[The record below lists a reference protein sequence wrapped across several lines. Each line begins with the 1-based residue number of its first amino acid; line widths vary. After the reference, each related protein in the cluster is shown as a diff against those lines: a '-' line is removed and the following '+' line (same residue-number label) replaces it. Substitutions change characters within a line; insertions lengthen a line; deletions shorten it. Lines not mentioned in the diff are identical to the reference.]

1 VIERVRH
8 LSATEAVLAT
18 FATAGAAAFAWGR
31 ADPRAWLVLLAFP
44 PAVVFRL
51 TSAPP
56 LLRGVVEKAAW
67 ILVGGLAVA
76 VFFWLASVQGQ
87 GEPTPVVPAVVAYSA
102 PLLSALLLAGRAVWT
117 PGRALIPAVLV
128 TSVLG
133 AARSRTTREMGLAVA
148 VFAFTGLLVLVSDE
162 GHGPTAAR
170 LRRLIR
176 LAGFALLATVLA
188 FGVSRLLPWAQP
200 HVVQAAARA
209 AFPDA
214 TSGFSPD
221 ASLGGAEELS
231 LSTEVVL
238 RAWSERP
245 RKLRAWVAT
254 RFDGARWYPA
264 ARPAQG
270 LAGGTWTPPGDLGTW
285 FGEIPGQTFLVSP
298 LDAAERIGAR
308 AERTRILLV
317 LPVPGAIPAPTGV
330 VAVRALAPRISVDG
344 AELLGPALPAGALYA
359 LASGALAT
367 GEALD
372 SREAPGSEALEL
384 PPDTD
389 PRLLALAGRLASGA
403 ASSAERVERTLLY
416 LQTELRYSLR
426 VGRFRSRQP
435 VAEFVFEKK
444 QGWCQYFAS
453 AAAVLLRLQGV
464 PARYVSGFQLRPRL
478 FRGGHYV
485 VRQADAH
492 AWIEVWLPDRGWV
505 EADPTPASG
514 YDEAHGGP
522 GDTWL
527 DDAWQWLRGLGGRFQ
542 ALDWK
547 AVPRLLWTEIAAFAA
562 RGPMRILVPV
572 AIAPLAILGAARLGR
587 WLRRLRRRRTASPA
601 ASDPL
606 ALLLARLDRAWSS
619 RGVPRPPSRTPLE
632 HVQQLSGDR
641 VPPSLLGVGR
651 ELVEA
656 YYRARF
662 AGEPPAPGR
671 VQTLESALRRA
682 LRAR

>member
-1 VIERVRH
+1 VIERVRR
-8 LSATEAVLAT
+8 LSATEAVLAV
-18 FATAGAAAFAWGR
+18 FAVAGAAAFAWGR
-31 ADPRAWLVLLAFP
+31 ADPRAWLVLLAYP
-44 PAVVFRL
+44 PAVVFRI
-51 TSAPP
+51 TSVPP

-67 ILVGGLAVA
+67 ILVGALAVA

-87 GEPTPVVPAVVAYSA
+87 GEPTPAVPAAVAYSV
-102 PLLSALLLAGRAVWT
+102 PLLCALLLAGRAVWT

-133 AARSRTTREMGLAVA
+133 AARSRTTREMGLAIA
-148 VFAFTGLLVLVSDE
+148 VVAFTGLLVLVSDE

-176 LAGFALLATVLA
+176 LAVFALLATVLA
-188 FGVSRLLPWAQP
+188 LGVSRLLPWAQP

-221 ASLGGAEELS
+221 ASLGGTEELS

-254 RFDGARWYPA
+254 RFDGRRWYAVP
-264 ARPAQG
+264 RPAHG
-270 LAGGTWTPPGDLGTW
+270 LAGGNWTPPRELRTW
-285 FGEIPGQTFLVSP
+285 FDEIPGQTFLVSP
-298 LDAAERIGAR
+298 LDSAERIGAR

-317 LPVPGAIPAPTGV
+317 LPVPGAIPAPWGV
-330 VAVRALAPRISVDG
+330 VALRALAPRLSVDG
-344 AELLGPALPAGALYA
+344 AQLLGPALPAGALYA
-359 LASGALAT
+359 LASGALDT
-367 GEALD
+367 G
-372 SREAPGSEALEL
+372 EAPGSEALDL

-389 PRLLALAGRLASGA
+389 PRLLALAGRLGAGA
-403 ASSAERVERTLLY
+403 ATSAERVERTLLY

-426 VGRFRSRQP
+426 VGRLRSRQP
-435 VAEFVFEKK
+435 VAEFVFEKR

-464 PARYVSGFQLRPRL
+464 PTRYVSGFQLRPRL

-492 AWIEVWLPDRGWV
+492 AWIEVWLPERGWV

-527 DDAWQWLRGLGGRFQ
+527 DDAWQWLRGLGGRLQ

-562 RGPMRILVPV
+562 RGTVRILVPV
-572 AIAPLAILGAARLGR
+572 AIAPLAILGAARLAR
-587 WLRRLRRRRTASPA
+587 WLRRIRRRRTASPA

-606 ALLLARLDRAWSS
+606 ALLLARLDRAWSR

-632 HVQQLSGDR
+632 HVQQLASDR
-641 VPPSLLGVGR
+641 VPPSLLDVGR
-651 ELVEA
+651 ELVEV